1 MYLFRVS
8 NDISQRMMLRV
19 PCLRHAGDAA
29 GQIATQ
35 EREDRGKAPRQLAW
49 LIPGSQVIALVA
61 AEPLILDEE
70 DQGKGDGPVTEQA
83 DEIANN
89 GCEVV
94 LANNGEDGDD
104 ESDEEGPD
112 EAGDGVKVVAEQLHG
127 QATRV
132 VDGDV
137 IAEDRE
143 HEHDEAELGP
153 ANGVIDFTNQT
164 AEAVVIVSVA
174 VGGVLDAQGGVAE
187 AGADNG
193 DESGG
198 DEHAE

>member
-1 MYLFRVS
+1 MVL
-8 NDISQRMMLRV
+8 
-19 PCLRHAGDAA
+19 AGD
-29 GQIATQ
+29 
-35 EREDRGKAPRQLAW
+35 
-49 LIPGSQVIALVA
+49 
-61 AEPLILDEE
+61 
-70 DQGKGDGPVTEQA
+70 
-83 DEIANN
+83 
-89 GCEVV
+89 
-94 LANNGEDGDD
+94 GEDGDD

-112 EAGDGVKVVAEQLHG
+112 EARDSVKIVAEQLHG

-137 IAEDRE
+137 VAKDRE
-143 HEHDEAELGP
+143 HEHDEAEFGP
-153 ANGVIDFTNQT
+153 AKGVIDFTNQT
-164 AEAVVIVSVA
+164 AEAVVVVSVA